1 MLVYELVNTDLL
13 PLKVADSAED
23 AIKAMDRYGVSSMPI
38 VDHTTRKFLGMIT
51 RTQILDNREATP
63 SSIRDN
69 ARVLPTLDPDTHIF
83 DAARYMLQHEQELLP
98 VVDQKKTFIGVIL
111 REDLLEAIVNL
122 VNIKEQGASLLV
134 EMEQR
139 DFTLSDLVRLIE
151 TEKSKILGLTVQA
164 PEREYDPYRV
174 SIKLSIKDAMHV
186 IASLERHGFRVSS
199 QSEEYSLS
207 HEYEERA
214 DELIHLLNL

>member
-1 MLVYELVNTDLL
+1 MLVFELVNTDVL

-23 AIKAMDRYGVSSMPI
+23 AIKAMDRYGMSSMPI

-69 ARVLPTLDPDTHIF
+69 AKVLPTLDPDTHIF

-111 REDLLEAIVNL
+111 REDMLEEIVNL
-122 VNIKEQGASLLV
+122 VNIKEPGATLLI
-134 EMEQR
+134 EMQQR

-151 TEKSKILGLTVQA
+151 SEKTKILGLTVQ
-164 PEREYDPYRV
+164 PPQKEYDPYRISV
-174 SIKLSIKDAMHV
+174 KLNTTDAMHV
-186 IASLERHGFRVSS
+186 TASLDRHGFTVSS

-214 DELIHLLNL
+214 DELIHFLNL